1 MVKFSTEDRHVMLF
15 VTNKLHDKPLSESLT
30 VLNEVNNFVP
40 IISAFL
46 DRFRSYS
53 ACKIKPLAAKKQL
66 VSRKTCSK
74 SQETEYAARVKENNI
89 HICCRLSFGLKS
101 RISTYIWK

>member
-1 MVKFSTEDRHVMLF
+1 MVKFGIEDLHVMLF
-15 VTNKLHDKPLSESLT
+15 VTNKLHDKPLSESRT

-53 ACKIKPLAAKKQL
+53 VCKIKTVAAKKQL
-66 VSRKTCSK
+66 VSRETCSK
-74 SQETEYAARVKENNI
+74 SQETEYAHRAKENNI
-89 HICCRLSFGLKS
+89 HIRTTHP
-101 RISTYIWK
+101 R